1 MAKVCP
7 YGTIRTNQETL
18 ALQRVDWFVLILF
31 QLKAALEWGL
41 REGGEK
47 LELHL
52 KDKFSKDCIGYE
64 WITKHYRDR
73 LAYIMATIISITKRT
88 SNTIILYTNFRKYST
103 SFKTFASINETSI
116 LMHSKKARKA
126 GRICIIRAQTALSKE
141 NVITATT
148 IPKRSEQ

>member
-1 MAKVCP
+1 MAERVLTSTPFCRASTENVCP
-7 YGTIRTNQETL
+7 YGIIRTNRKTL

-31 QLKAALEWGL
+31 PLKPALEWGL

-73 LAYIMATIISITKRT
+73 LAYIMFPVEFIY
-88 SNTIILYTNFRKYST
+88 LY
-103 SFKTFASINETSI
+103 KTTMQSREYEFWGYH
-116 LMHSKKARKA
+116 LDLK
-126 GRICIIRAQTALSKE
+126 
-141 NVITATT
+141 
-148 IPKRSEQ
+148 